1 MYATGRTHRVA
12 GLSWQLTDT
21 LLWRARWTL
30 GGLAAAALLGLA
42 FLQAAHDGAP
52 PAATG
57 QTVTVAAGDTLW
69 SIASTRYPDAD
80 PRQKVFQ
87 IERLNRLSGETI
99 EPGQRL
105 ALPAP

>member
-1 MYATGRTHRVA
+1 MYAAGRTHRIA
-12 GLSWQLTDT
+12 DPSWHLTDT

-30 GGLAAAALLGLA
+30 GALAALALLGLA
-42 FLQAAHDGAP
+42 FLQAARDGAP

-69 SIASTRYPDAD
+69 SIASARYPDAD

-105 ALPAP
+105 TLPAP